1 MVGACYPAHGLHSVN
16 ICQADKRLFSYK
28 LRCPVISYC
37 LDKASVLKAAF
48 RKCTQLSHLDL
59 LLKSHLFTDFPH
71 SETENHYVTPW
82 QLNLGTQR
90 TALFRG
96 VPLLRMSK
104 DLSGTLWCHLN
115 KPSLCQSS
123 QIAFCPSL
131 FGILAAICE
140 DASFSCLRC
149 NLEEWFPVIVGHR
162 VFIIIIHILS
172 LSLHILKN
180 KCMWGGGTWLGGF
193 CSPAYQALFVW
204 ELWPDSSHD
213 LSLFLLSHSSCL
225 SERTS
230 QDVFIIF
237 WLPVV
242 NIYVPS
248 PAAQSLS
255 SYHHL

>member
-59 LLKSHLFTDFPH
+59 LLKSHLFTDFPTVRLKTIMWYPGSWTWGH
-71 SETENHYVTPW
+71 REQHCSEAFLSSEWARTF
-82 QLNLGTQR
+82 LGLCDVIWTS
-90 TALFRG
+90 
-96 VPLLRMSK
+96 PLCVSHHRLPFV
-104 DLSGTLWCHLN
+104 LHFWN
-115 KPSLCQSS
+115 
-123 QIAFCPSL
+123 
-131 FGILAAICE
+131 ILAAICE

-149 NLEEWFPVIVGHR
+149 NLEEWFPIIVGHR

-193 CSPAYQALFVW
+193 VAQPTRII
-204 ELWPDSSHD
+204 
-213 LSLFLLSHSSCL
+213 CL
-225 SERTS
+225 GTLT
-230 QDVFIIF
+230 
-237 WLPVV
+237 W
-242 NIYVPS
+242 
-248 PAAQSLS
+248 
-255 SYHHL
+255 